1 MKKLLAASAIAMAL
15 SFAGTAAQA
24 APLTFS
30 SNGVATFSNVITTGA
45 GSTFSDNYTFSLP
58 GNSSA
63 SGSLTTITL
72 GQLLG
77 LAINSVTLTNPTT
90 NTVFNAVLNSSS
102 TATGTNYSIPVTLLT
117 GGSYKLNIAGS
128 VSGLSG
134 GFYAGGLNVAAVP
147 EASTTAMML
156 GGLALVG
163 FVALRRRRNED
174 SKSFAASQMTAA

>member
-1 MKKLLAASAIAMAL
+1 M
-15 SFAGTAAQA
+15 
-24 APLTFS
+24 
-30 SNGVATFSNVITTGA
+30 
-45 GSTFSDNYTFSLP
+45 
-58 GNSSA
+58 
-63 SGSLTTITL
+63 
-72 GQLLG
+72 
-77 LAINSVTLTNPTT
+77 
-90 NTVFNAVLNSSS
+90 LNSSS